1 MMETKLQL
9 NPTKILNKEFKVDF
23 KGYNASEVDY
33 FLDIVMGDYET
44 FKNLLNLAYEKIEA
58 LNAKNAQLKETIQT
72 LEQENALRKDQLLL
86 AEGTSTSN
94 VDLLKRISALEKE
107 VFGNR

>member
-72 LEQENALRKDQLLL
+72 LEQENVLRKDQLSL

>member
-1 MMETKLQL
+1 METKLQL
-9 NPTKILNKEFKVDF
+9 NPTKILNKEFKIDF
-23 KGYNASEVDY
+23 KGYNAAEVDY

-58 LNAKNAQLKETIQT
+58 LNAKNAQLKELIQN
-72 LEQENALRKDQLLL
+72 LEQENALLNRDQSL
-86 AEGTSTSN
+86 AEASTSN

-107 VFGNR
+107 VFKNR